1 MDPYCDG
8 KSKKSPAM
16 GRRRRYCRCGTTML
30 TMLLFVVTN
39 SASVLLSSGAGAF
52 LLRRYKPATA
62 RLWAWDDS
70 AALLDDLNT
79 TQSALADTHAQLADL
94 HARLGTAN
102 SLLETLLAAMAAERR
117 DGGTPWARELS
128 GELELAVAPHRN
140 VTGKATVFPALGHAC
155 ARFQDDL
162 EAYMRYTPGG
172 ECPSDE
178 QLARRLMLNGCDP
191 LPRRRCRP
199 RSPAG
204 YVQPSPLTKS
214 LWAIPPDTTVV
225 WDAYRCKNYS
235 CLVRGGGGGEFDLL
249 GREKRRWMR
258 DDGALAYSIDSVLA
272 ARPNGTVRIGLDIGG
287 VSGTFAARMR
297 ERGVAVVT
305 TAMNSGGPS
314 GSLIASRGLVPV
326 HVGPAHRL
334 PFFDGTLD
342 IVHWTSPEHV
352 AGVMLE
358 FALFDI
364 YRVLRPGGLLWLD
377 HFVFPGEQLNATF
390 APMVDRVGFRRLR
403 WNTGKKLVS
412 ALLEKPM
419 T

>member
-70 AALLDDLNT
+70 AALLDDLNA

-102 SLLETLLAAMAAERR
+102 SLLETLLAAMAAERQ

-172 ECPSDE
+172 ECPPTSSW
-178 QLARRLMLNGCDP
+178 R
-191 LPRRRCRP
+191 
-199 RSPAG
+199 AG
-204 YVQPSPLTKS
+204 S
-214 LWAIPPDTTVV
+214 
-225 WDAYRCKNYS
+225 
-235 CLVRGGGGGEFDLL
+235 
-249 GREKRRWMR
+249 
-258 DDGALAYSIDSVLA
+258 
-272 ARPNGTVRIGLDIGG
+272 
-287 VSGTFAARMR
+287 
-297 ERGVAVVT
+297 
-305 TAMNSGGPS
+305 
-314 GSLIASRGLVPV
+314 
-326 HVGPAHRL
+326 
-334 PFFDGTLD
+334 
-342 IVHWTSPEHV
+342 
-352 AGVMLE
+352 
-358 FALFDI
+358 
-364 YRVLRPGGLLWLD
+364 
-377 HFVFPGEQLNATF
+377 
-390 APMVDRVGFRRLR
+390 
-403 WNTGKKLVS
+403 
-412 ALLEKPM
+412 
-419 T
+419 